1 MCKLMFATLITL
13 TAASA
18 SAQYGDTPID
28 RLGGAGSQD
37 GAMRAS
43 TASPAYAQYRRSVL
57 GDTSVIHPAMAKPD
71 DERGRW
77 VAGSYAL
84 WLMHNGMAKTEA
96 LAQAQRIGERPR
108 FVENESSRDLSQ
120 LSSYETYQRAVLGSW
135 VGEIERSRPAAPQ
148 Q

>member
-1 MCKLMFATLITL
+1 MHKLLFATLVTL
-13 TAASA
+13 AAASA
-18 SAQYGDTPID
+18 SAQNSDTPIE

-37 GAMRAS
+37 GAMLAS
-43 TASPAYAQYRRSVL
+43 TASPEYAQYRRSVL

-71 DERGRW
+71 DERGRL

-96 LAQAQRIGERPR
+96 LAQAQHIGERPR

-120 LSSYETYQRAVLGSW
+120 LSSYETYQRAVLGSS
-135 VGEIERSRPAAPQ
+135 VGEIERSRPVAPHQ
-148 Q
+148 